1 MTNIVNLQ
9 GDKRWRA
16 VCEYD
21 SPNGP
26 ITTVHFFEEV
36 VDLHQIIEHGPDWNR
51 LIQCTL
57 TSTDPTAEKTKPARK
72 RPGTN
77 EGENWDRRAD
87 DRQELRFSL
96 AALAC
101 QS

>member
-26 ITTVHFFEEV
+26 ITMVHFFEEV

-51 LIQCTL
+51 LIQ
-57 TSTDPTAEKTKPARK
+57 
-72 RPGTN
+72 
-77 EGENWDRRAD
+77 
-87 DRQELRFSL
+87 
-96 AALAC
+96 
-101 QS
+101 